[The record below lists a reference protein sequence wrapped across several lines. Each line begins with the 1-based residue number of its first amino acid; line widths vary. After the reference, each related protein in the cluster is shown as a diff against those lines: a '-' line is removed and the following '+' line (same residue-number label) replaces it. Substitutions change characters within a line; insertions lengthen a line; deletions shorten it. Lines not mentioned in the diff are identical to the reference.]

1 MVSKRHA
8 ACSAVHRPIA
18 APARTDVMSRY
29 ATSTWP
35 GGMQPHL
42 LDSTMFW
49 SPAGGG
55 VRRYLLTK
63 RAWLARE
70 NGWRHSIL
78 APGVRGPGFVDC
90 GGWPLPLSGGY
101 RLPLDRRALARQMVA
116 LQPDLIEVGDPYRP
130 AWAALD
136 AAQRL
141 GVPAVAFCHS
151 NLPALAAQWA
161 GGSGRAARWARA
173 SAMRYLGHV
182 YRGFDLVLAPSRSMQ
197 RGLQQLG
204 LTRVQQQPL
213 GVDTATFHPARRDPR
228 WRRSL
233 GLATDDRVLLYA
245 GRFAPEKHLPL
256 LAAAVRRL
264 GPRHRLVAIGS
275 GPTPPR
281 GAQVLLLPH
290 EPRAD
295 RLACIVASSDA
306 FVHAGDQETFGL
318 GVLEAMACG
327 TPVVVRAA
335 AGLAE
340 LVAGGAGIGV
350 ESARVDDWAA
360 AMAAV
365 FGASDHEA
373 RVRRA
378 RERAEAHDWQRV
390 LPQLLQRY
398 QRLLLG
404 RELHVGEITE
414 LAPLSRALP

>member
-1 MVSKRHA
+1 
-8 ACSAVHRPIA
+8 
-18 APARTDVMSRY
+18 MSRY

-49 SPAGGG
+49 SAAGGG

-70 NGWRHSIL
+70 NGWQHSIV

-90 GGWPLPLSGGY
+90 GGWPLPMSGGY
-101 RLPLDRRALARQMVA
+101 RLPLDRKALAR
-116 LQPDLIEVGDPYRP
+116 LIESRQPDLIEAGDPYRP

-151 NLPALAAQWA
+151 NLLALAAQWA
-161 GGSGRAARWARA
+161 GGSGRAAGWARA
-173 SAMRYLGHV
+173 AAARYLGHV

-197 RGLQQLG
+197 LTLQELG
-204 LTRVQQQPL
+204 LPQVQQQPL
-213 GVDTATFHPARRDPR
+213 GVDTATFHPARRDPA
-228 WRRSL
+228 WRRGL
-233 GLATDDRVLLYA
+233 GLAADARVLLYA
-245 GRFAPEKHLPL
+245 GRFAPEKRLPL
-256 LAAAVRRL
+256 LVAAVRRL
-264 GPRHRLVAIGS
+264 GPRYRLVAIGA

-281 GAQVLLLPH
+281 GEQVLLLPY
-290 EPRAD
+290 EPRAE
-295 RLACIVASSDA
+295 RLARIVASSDA

-318 GVLEAMACG
+318 GALEAMACG

-340 LVAGGAGIGV
+340 LVEGGAGIGV
-350 ESARVDDWAA
+350 ESARVDDWAEAIA
-360 AMAAV
+360 AAFA
-365 FGASDHEA
+365 ASDHEA

-378 RERAEAHDWQRV
+378 RARAEAHDWQCV
-390 LPQLLQRY
+390 LPALLQRY

-404 RELHVGEITE
+404 RELHVGEVTE